1 MYLCEIHL
9 PVDITPS
16 SLLSFIYNLIGGH
29 LFGTKFIPIKVGIV
43 RLCVPDVHAK
53 RVTLLHNLDDMT
65 HHTHPMKT
73 GLSIE
78 KHRIAIHH
86 MTMNDVA
93 ILQFNG

>member
-1 MYLCEIHL
+1 MIIVWNNLDCIYAANF
-9 PVDITPS
+9 
-16 SLLSFIYNLIGGH
+16 FI
-29 LFGTKFIPIKVGIV
+29 GIV
-43 RLCVPDVHAK
+43 WFRVPDVHTE

-86 MTMNDVA
+86 MTMDDVA
-93 ILQFNG
+93 IFQFNG